1 MKGKGL
7 SRSSR
12 FPELIR
18 AGARLCVGT
27 DGAPSSRTSSPLKA
41 ASFLAMLVKDV
52 TSDPSILS
60 AYDVISLATMRA
72 SEVIG
77 VGGVGRIV
85 VGEPADVAVFDLRSS
100 PGLLP
105 LGDPVQALAYGDL
118 NTAVEH
124 LIVNGRFV
132 VRDGVLV
139 GADLGA
145 LLEKAGLMAE
155 RLEEALRDL
164 RFRGSGT

>member
-1 MKGKGL
+1 
-7 SRSSR
+7 
-12 FPELIR
+12 
-18 AGARLCVGT
+18 
-27 DGAPSSRTSSPLKA
+27 
-41 ASFLAMLVKDV
+41 MLVKDA

-85 VGEPADVAVFDLRSS
+85 AGGPADVAVFDLRSS

-105 LGDPVQALAYGDL
+105 LGDPLQALAYGDL

-132 VRDGVLV
+132 VRDRALV
-139 GADLGA
+139 GVDLGA
-145 LLEKAGLMAE
+145 LLEKAGLLAE